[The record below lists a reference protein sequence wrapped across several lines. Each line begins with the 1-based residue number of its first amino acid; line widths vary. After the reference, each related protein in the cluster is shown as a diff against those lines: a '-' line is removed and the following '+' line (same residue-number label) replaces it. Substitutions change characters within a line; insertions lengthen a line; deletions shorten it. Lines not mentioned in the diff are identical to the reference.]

1 LNIIPD
7 PLRLLIV
14 EDSEDDTWLIV
25 RQLQRGGLN
34 PDFQRVDT
42 LDSMREALGAQAWD
56 LIISDYSLPK
66 FGGPA
71 ALAVYHQHG
80 LDIPFILV
88 SGIIGEEA
96 AVEMMKA
103 GAHDYL
109 MKDHLARLEPAVRRE
124 LVAAEERRV
133 RKQAEA
139 ARAHLAAIVDSCDEA
154 IIGKN
159 LDGTVTSWN
168 AAAERL
174 YGYTA
179 AEMIGR
185 SVSILV
191 PPYRPRDLPEIFE
204 MVARGERAE
213 AFETIRIRKDGQPVE
228 VALIVSP
235 IKDAAGRVVG
245 ASTAARDISR
255 RKEDE
260 RERLRL
266 IEELTAALARVKT
279 LGGLLP
285 ICSSCKKIR
294 DDQGYWQQVETYV
307 KKHSDA
313 EFTHGLCPDCAT
325 KLYPEYQL
333 KG

>member
-1 LNIIPD
+1 MSD
-7 PLRLLIV
+7 PLRVLII

-25 RQLQRGGLN
+25 RHLQRGGLN
-34 PDFQRVDT
+34 LDFHRVDT
-42 LDSMREALGAQAWD
+42 LDPMRQALAAQLWD
-56 LIISDYSLPK
+56 IIISDYSLPG
-66 FGGPA
+66 FGGRA
-71 ALAVYHQHG
+71 ALALYHQQG
-80 LDIPFILV
+80 LDIPFIIV
-88 SGIIGEEA
+88 SGVIGEEA

-103 GAHDYL
+103 GAHDYVI
-109 MKDHLARLEPAVRRE
+109 KNNLARLEPAVRRE
-124 LVAAEERRV
+124 LLAAEERRV
-133 RKQAEA
+133 RKRAEA
-139 ARAHLAAIVDSCDEA
+139 AQAHLAAIVESCDEA
-154 IIGKN
+154 IVGKN
-159 LDGTVTSWN
+159 LDGTVISWN

-185 SVSILV
+185 SVSVLV
-191 PPYRPRDLPEIFE
+191 SPYRPHDLPEILE
-204 MVARGERAE
+204 RAGRGERVE
-213 AFETIRIRKDGQPVE
+213 AFETVRIRKDGQPVE
-228 VALIVSP
+228 VSLIVSP
-235 IKDAAGRVVG
+235 VKDAAGRVIG
-245 ASTAARDISR
+245 ASTLARDISR
-255 RKEDE
+255 LKEDE

-279 LGGLLP
+279 LDGLLP

-325 KLYPEYQL
+325 KLYPEFHA

>member
-1 LNIIPD
+1 
-7 PLRLLIV
+7 
-14 EDSEDDTWLIV
+14 
-25 RQLQRGGLN
+25 LN
-34 PDFQRVDT
+34 PDFQRVET
-42 LDSMREALGAQAWD
+42 LDSMRQALDGGPWD
-56 LIISDYSLPK
+56 LVISDYSLPT

-71 ALAVYHQHG
+71 ALALYHQRG
-80 LDIPFILV
+80 LDIPFIIV
-88 SGIIGEEA
+88 SGVIGEEA

-103 GAHDYL
+103 GAHDYVI
-109 MKDHLARLEPAVRRE
+109 KNNLARLEPAVRRE
-124 LVAAEERRV
+124 LLAAEGRRV
-133 RKQAEA
+133 RKRAEA
-139 ARAHLAAIVDSCDEA
+139 AQAHLAAIVESCDEA

-159 LDGTVTSWN
+159 LDGTVISWN

-185 SVSILV
+185 SVSVLV
-191 PPYRPRDLPEIFE
+191 PPYRPRDLPDILER
-204 MVARGERAE
+204 AGRGERVE
-213 AFETIRIRKDGQPVE
+213 AFETIRIRKGGEPVE
-228 VALIVSP
+228 VSLIVSP
-235 IKDAAGRVVG
+235 VKDAAGRVIG
-245 ASTAARDISR
+245 ASSLARDISR
-255 RKEDE
+255 SKEDE

-279 LGGLLP
+279 LDGLLP

-294 DDQGYWQQVETYV
+294 DDKGYWQQVETYV

-325 KLYPEYQL
+325 KLYPEYHL